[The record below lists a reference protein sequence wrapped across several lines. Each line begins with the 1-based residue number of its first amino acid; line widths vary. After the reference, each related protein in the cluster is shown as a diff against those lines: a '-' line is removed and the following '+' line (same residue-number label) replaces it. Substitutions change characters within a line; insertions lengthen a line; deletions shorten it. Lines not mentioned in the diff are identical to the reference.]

1 VRYDELAPLLL
12 QEVQQQER
20 RNEDQ
25 ATQILEMK
33 AQLED
38 LRTRN
43 DVMQAALEKIIA
55 NSQRLVSR

>member
-1 VRYDELAPLLL
+1 
-12 QEVQQQER
+12 
-20 RNEDQ
+20 
-25 ATQILEMK
+25 MK

-55 NSQRLVSR
+55 GSQRLASR